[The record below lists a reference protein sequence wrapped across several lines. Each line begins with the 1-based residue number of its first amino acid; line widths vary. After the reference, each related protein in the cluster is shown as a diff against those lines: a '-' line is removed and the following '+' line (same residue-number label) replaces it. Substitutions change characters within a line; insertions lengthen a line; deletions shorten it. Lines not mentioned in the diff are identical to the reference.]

1 MYNWPCFHS
10 ALLLNALA
18 IRVVVL
24 VLISCVC
31 LLLEGGLGSLFCLSM
46 CMRKCA
52 EVYASAR
59 VCACQIDKEC
69 ALSLPPSLPPR
80 SLLSEFGRGSPGA
93 PVAVMACSWLLWY
106 RLGILALM
114 MCKMS
119 KQCLW
124 HLQMA
129 PPWPVLPNCSLIHGN
144 GEHFFKWLPDACI
157 RHDTTQHNTTQHV
170 LHTKTIAHLA

>member
-1 MYNWPCFHS
+1 MCLFIVGRCAPRLFEHECVRVKVCRIVCVRAHS
-10 ALLLNALA
+10 
-18 IRVVVL
+18 
-24 VLISCVC
+24 
-31 LLLEGGLGSLFCLSM
+31 LSI
-46 CMRKCA
+46 
-52 EVYASAR
+52 Y
-59 VCACQIDKEC
+59 
-69 ALSLPPSLPPR
+69 LSLPLCFF
-80 SLLSEFGRGSPGA
+80 LSEFGRGSPGA

-144 GEHFFKWLPDACI
+144 GKHFFKWLPDACI
-157 RHDTTQHNTTQHV
+157 RHKTAHPTHQNNSSPYV
-170 LHTKTIAHLA
+170 PLHLVISVKRSRK